1 MAYKIFLFSCLI
13 AAGSAGS
20 VQLQTSAPAVGPSP
34 QIHITATPA
43 VQYSAQVPHQGA
55 VIIQQAPSLLQNAA
69 LILSQ
74 AAPILQAPQLIHQTP
89 QLVHQAPQLV
99 HPAPQLVQQAAPY
112 IQQAAPYI
120 QQSAPIYQQP
130 APVLQQHNPFLQYA
144 VRIAVPT
151 AQYAQNPPPP
161 QPAIQYAP
169 QEVQISQKQIQQ
181 ESPVPILQYSA
192 QLQAPTPFQ
201 ITRNP
206 VQIIAKAV
214 PQFTPSVQYAEQD
227 TGSVEDSDIVD
238 QYDEPSPEALAPIVA
253 APEAPAPVHYAPIV
267 KAAKVT
273 KVKKPDHFDHNPEYS
288 YGYDIEDGQTGDSK
302 RQNEQRQGDVVQG
315 SYSVVDPDGHKRT
328 VEYTADPIHGFSAV
342 VRREPV
348 NIKSSRPVRR
358 SRKYKTRE

>member
-1 MAYKIFLFSCLI
+1 MAYKIILISCLI
-13 AAGSAGS
+13 AAVSAGS

-34 QIHITATPA
+34 QIQITATPTI
-43 VQYSAQVPHQGA
+43 QYSAQLPHQGA

-74 AAPILQAPQLIHQTP
+74 AAPILQAPQLIHQ
-89 QLVHQAPQLV
+89 APQLV
-99 HPAPQLVQQAAPY
+99 QQGAPYIQQAAPY

-120 QQSAPIYQQP
+120 QQAAPIFQQA

-151 AQYAQNPPPP
+151 AQYAQNPAPP

-169 QEVQISQKQIQQ
+169 QEVQISEKQNQQ
-181 ESPVPILQYSA
+181 ESPIPILQYSISP
-192 QLQAPTPFQ
+192 QAPTPFQ
-201 ITRNP
+201 ISRNP
-206 VQIIAKAV
+206 IQIVAKGV

-227 TGSVEDSDIVD
+227 TAAPAENSDIVD
-238 QYDEPSPEALAPIVA
+238 QYNEAPPEALAPIVA
-253 APEAPAPVHYAPIV
+253 APEAPAPVNYAPV
-267 KAAKVT
+267 FKAAKVT
-273 KVKKPDHFDHNPEYS
+273 KVKTPDHFDHNPEYS

-315 SYSVVDPDGHKRT
+315 SYSVVDPDGHRRT
-328 VEYTADPIHGFSAV
+328 VDYTADPIHGFSAV

-348 NIKSSRPVRR
+348 NIKNSRPVRR
-358 SRKYKTRE
+358 SRKYKARE